1 MYEHSLQAAEWI
13 KAHCSQQPEIAVVL
27 GSGLG
32 ALADAMTDR
41 QVIPYREIPHFPVS
55 TVEGHNGNLV
65 FGRLG
70 GRHIMVMQGRFHYYE
85 GYSMKE
91 LAVPIRTMKLL
102 GIKTL
107 LLSNA
112 AGGLNPDYQI
122 GDIMVLED
130 HINLFP
136 ENPLRGKNDERIG
149 PRFPDMTEVYSKR
162 LRDLFDQVARENHIK
177 LQHGVFV
184 GWQGPSFETPA
195 EYRMLHLLGAD
206 AVSMSTVPEAIIA
219 RHAGLDVFGISVIT
233 NVAKAR
239 EENSHQEVQ
248 DAAGMAQPRMT
259 LLFRELISRM

>member
-13 KAHCSQQPEIAVVL
+13 KRHCPKRPEIAVVL

-32 ALADAMTDR
+32 ALVNDMTEI

-70 GRHIMVMQGRFHYYE
+70 DKEVMVMQGRFHYYE

-112 AGGLNPDYQI
+112 AGGLNPDYRI
-122 GDIMVLED
+122 GDIMVLQD

-136 ENPLRGKNDERIG
+136 ENPLRGKNDDRIG

-162 LRDLFDQVARENHIK
+162 LRNLADQVAEEYHIK
-177 LQHGVFV
+177 LQRGVFV

-195 EYRMLHLLGAD
+195 EYRMLRSLGAD

-219 RHAGLDVFGISVIT
+219 RHAGLEVFGISVIT
-233 NVAKAR
+233 NVAQAG
-239 EENSHQEVQ
+239 EENSHKEVQ

-259 LLFRELISRM
+259 LLFKELISKL